1 MTTRKSGTVGGTR
14 FQGVVLSDGERF
26 SLRKLV
32 RRAGK
37 TMKNGNAA
45 STPKDLD
52 VKPTALGM
60 LLDAIGAVGGW
71 CGHTRQRTTREM
83 TG

>member
-1 MTTRKSGTVGGTR
+1 
-14 FQGVVLSDGERF
+14 
-26 SLRKLV
+26 
-32 RRAGK
+32 
-37 TMKNGNAA
+37 MKNGNPA